1 MARFPA
7 AAADTFA
14 VVASSGSGPVP
25 EPDPRWPALQ
35 GAIGGE
41 VVHDPAPSTFNA
53 RFHDRRQRAVVRCT
67 SPEDAAVVLSFVR
80 EHDLPFVVRSG
91 GHCFAGHSSTGGVVL
106 DVTPMDQVRL
116 DGDLVTV
123 GAGARLGAVND
134 RLQRDGSA
142 LPAGTCPT
150 VGIAGLALAG
160 GLGILGRRHGL
171 TSDRMVSA
179 QVVLA
184 DGRIVVCDDDHE
196 PDLFW
201 ALRGGGAGN
210 FGVVTS
216 FVFRTVPAPRVVNFH
231 LAWGFDR
238 AAAAELVEAWQGWA
252 PSAPDEL
259 AASLKVIAS
268 GDPGERPSVNV
279 YGALQVDEGDQSSL
293 LDDIVA
299 RVGAAPVW
307 RWVEELPFAETR
319 RFWAEVPPPGTA
331 FRSPSADSAD
341 EAQHPWM
348 AAKSEF
354 FRRPLPGEAVAAL
367 LEAFA
372 DRRLAGEERE
382 LDFMPWGGA
391 YNRVASDATA
401 FVHRGEMF
409 QLKHSATVDPGAA
422 PAAGE
427 AALAFVRRS
436 WEIAHPWG
444 AGGVFPAFPDPD
456 LVSADAADAYY
467 GTNLPRLRRVKA
479 HYDPA
484 GLFQVP
490 DGQGIAPSP

>member
-1 MARFPA
+1 
-7 AAADTFA
+7 
-14 VVASSGSGPVP
+14 
-25 EPDPRWPALQ
+25 
-35 GAIGGE
+35 
-41 VVHDPAPSTFNA
+41 
-53 RFHDRRQRAVVRCT
+53 
-67 SPEDAAVVLSFVR
+67 
-80 EHDLPFVVRSG
+80 
-91 GHCFAGHSSTGGVVL
+91 
-106 DVTPMDQVRL
+106 
-116 DGDLVTV
+116 
-123 GAGARLGAVND
+123 
-134 RLQRDGSA
+134 
-142 LPAGTCPT
+142 
-150 VGIAGLALAG
+150 LALAG

-184 DGRIVVCDDDHE
+184 DGRTVVCDGDHE

-216 FVFRTVPAPRVVNFH
+216 FVFRTVAAPRVVNFH
-231 LAWGFDR
+231 LAWGFDL
-238 AAAAELVEAWQGWA
+238 ATAAELVEAWQGWA

-268 GDPGERPSVNV
+268 GDPGEDPSVNV
-279 YGALQVDEGDQSSL
+279 YGALQVDEDAEDRSSL
-293 LDDIVA
+293 LDDLVA
-299 RVGAAPVW
+299 RVGVAPAW
-307 RWVEELPFAETR
+307 RWVEDLPFAETR
-319 RFWAEVPPPGTA
+319 QFWAQLPLPGTA
-331 FRSPSADSAD
+331 FGDLGPPSADS
-341 EAQHPWM
+341 AQHPWM
-348 AAKSEF
+348 AARSEF
-354 FRRPLPGEAVAAL
+354 FRQRLPGDAVAAL

-372 DRRLAGEERE
+372 HGRLAGEERE

-422 PAAGE
+422 PAAGD

-456 LVSADAADAYY
+456 LTDPAAAYY

-484 GLFQVP
+484 AVFQVP
-490 DGQGIAPSP
+490 DGQGIAPRS